1 MFWKLQ
7 ILIQETTSQG
17 TNSCGRGLTLEERLG
32 RHEAGSRPIWVYSI
46 SWRTRNGSKPTS
58 DLVLVLFGL
67 SFLEVLQMA
76 QPSLHPQQLPGWP
89 SVLGPP
95 LERPISSSVLFWA
108 RLGLTRVNRPSAE
121 DWGLGCSGGN
131 LTWGE
136 HWTPT
141 ASLLFKSKVV
151 SLRTDTGDQILE
163 ETLP

>member
-76 QPSLHPQQLPGWP
+76 QPLAPSRWHSLASLRASGGGRGQADHSLPGAPAAVSFPTVMSWQGRSQAQP
-89 SVLGPP
+89 RKTRRGTDGEAQP
-95 LERPISSSVLFWA
+95 L
-108 RLGLTRVNRPSAE
+108 T
-121 DWGLGCSGGN
+121 C
-131 LTWGE
+131 
-136 HWTPT
+136 
-141 ASLLFKSKVV
+141 
-151 SLRTDTGDQILE
+151 TGWHLSEQRQTQAGTE
-163 ETLP
+163 ACPQ